1 MTQKKPL
8 NHNDE
13 RGCEP
18 PTAAAAAGAEEYK
31 VGPGRPPKEH
41 QFKPGVS
48 GNPKG
53 AKRKS
58 PPIELDLKA
67 ALERALD
74 KKVQLK
80 QGERERTVS
89 MAELGIEQLVAQFVR
104 GDRHA
109 RRDLIHLADKLGVN
123 LLAGHTK
130 ALENALAPSNE
141 AILLA
146 YLDRQY
152 DTVRR
157 RLPNACLGHHRVNI
171 GGTVIVTASGCEELN
186 IPPACRTSNRVSNFA
201 TCSTAP

>member
-1 MTQKKPL
+1 MPKE
-8 NHNDE
+8 NN
-13 RGCEP
+13 GCRP
-18 PTAAAAAGAEEYK
+18 DSLSAGATASDEEYK
-31 VGPGRPPKEH
+31 VGPGRPPKEY

-157 RLPNACLGHHRVNI
+157 CLPNACLGQSAV
-171 GGTVIVTASGCEELN
+171 TVIVTASGCEELN